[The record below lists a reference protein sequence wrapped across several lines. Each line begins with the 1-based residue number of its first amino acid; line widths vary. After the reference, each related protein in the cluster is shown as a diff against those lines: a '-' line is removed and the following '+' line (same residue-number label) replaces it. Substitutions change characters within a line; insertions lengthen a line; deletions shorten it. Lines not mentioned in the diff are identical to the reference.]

1 MIEKL
6 SDEEFNTLSSNIK
19 TYILQLESFNLA
31 ITKQNDLL
39 NENFKGLKN
48 KTEIIKE
55 INFIYKT
62 REDKHNNV
70 HFYEEGK
77 IEALLWVL
85 GLPENISDA
94 DLKELIKDV

>member
-6 SDEEFNTLSSNIK
+6 SDEVFSSLPSDVK
-19 TYILQLESFNLA
+19 KYILQLESLNL
-31 ITKQNDLL
+31 TLGQQNNLL

-48 KTEIIKE
+48 KTEIVKE

-77 IEALLWVL
+77 IVSLLWVL

-94 DLKELIKDV
+94 DLKELLKDV

>member
-6 SDEEFNTLSSNIK
+6 SDEVFNSLSSDVK
-19 TYILQLESFNLA
+19 KYILQLESSNLSMGQ
-31 ITKQNDLL
+31 QNNLL
-39 NENFKGLKN
+39 NKNYKGLKN
-48 KTEIIKE
+48 KMEIIKE

-62 REDKHNNV
+62 REIKHNNV

-77 IEALLWVL
+77 IEAFLWVL

-94 DLKELIKDV
+94 DLKVLIKDV